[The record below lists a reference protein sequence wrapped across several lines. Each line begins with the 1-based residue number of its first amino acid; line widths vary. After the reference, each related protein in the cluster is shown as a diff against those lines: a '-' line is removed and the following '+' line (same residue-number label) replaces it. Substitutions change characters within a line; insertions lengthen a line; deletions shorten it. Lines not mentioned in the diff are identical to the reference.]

1 MNKKLVKLIMKR
13 DNLSRSEAIEA
24 IQDCKEEIELAIAV
38 GHYEKAEDIL
48 RESLGLEPDY
58 LPDIIEV

>member
-13 DNLSRSEAIEA
+13 DHLSRSEAIAA

>member
-13 DNLSRSEAIEA
+13 DGLSRGDAIAA

-48 RESLGLEPDY
+48 RETLGLEPDY